1 MLWSRNHRS
10 APLKFHDCQSDR
22 GANVATVIAFR
33 RPLRKEAAKPKT
45 DPHSAEQFWRKSMVP
60 ASIIMGV
67 IIVVAVSGLVYA
79 VEHGMMDRPWAMW
92 LLVAALVSIVGLS
105 KIIIA
110 NMFFYIMIQ
119 DDARLDEE
127 EPAPPPN
134 DGSRKTVPLRS
145 VPRAIPTPRRRPR
158 RVGGTRRAAVL
169 RFE

>member
-1 MLWSRNHRS
+1 
-10 APLKFHDCQSDR
+10 
-22 GANVATVIAFR
+22 
-33 RPLRKEAAKPKT
+33 
-45 DPHSAEQFWRKSMVP
+45 MVP

-67 IIVVAVSGLVYA
+67 IVVVSVSGLAYA
-79 VEHGMMDRPWAMW
+79 VEHQLMDRPWAMW

-127 EPAPPPN
+127 EERTPPPN
-134 DGSRKTVPLRS
+134 DGSRKTVALRR

-158 RVGGTRRAAVL
+158 RVGAGKRVAVL
-169 RFE
+169 RSE